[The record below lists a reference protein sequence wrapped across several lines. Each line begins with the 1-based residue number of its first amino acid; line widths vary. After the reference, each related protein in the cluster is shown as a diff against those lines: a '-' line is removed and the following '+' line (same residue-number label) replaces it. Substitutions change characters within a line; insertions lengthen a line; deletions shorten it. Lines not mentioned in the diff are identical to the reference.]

1 MGDGAK
7 RKTGA
12 MASGGQKTGAS
23 KRSGTAQK
31 ARPAG
36 TRKPGPVRRKRR
48 TLAENVYGVAPTI
61 TDEAS
66 LAEAVVALEA
76 RDPEGIGH
84 MLAVAGPPPLRLR
97 EPGFAGLA
105 AIVMSQ
111 QVSVA
116 SANAIH
122 ARLAAAFDLLDPA
135 AIAGASDEA
144 LRACG
149 LSGAKVK
156 TLKAIA
162 AAIVAGVIDFD
173 ALAAMPASEAH
184 AALCAVHGIGPWTA
198 DIFLLFCLGHPD
210 AWPVGDI
217 ALQEAARI
225 ALNLRKRPDPARL
238 TKIGEKWRPHRGVA
252 ARLLWA
258 YYRVAKTR
266 SGKTAS
272 GMTLAGETDA

>member
-12 MASGGQKTGAS
+12 MASGGKKTGAS

-31 ARPAG
+31 NRPAG
-36 TRKPGPVRRKRR
+36 PRKPGPARRKRR
-48 TLAENVYGVAPTI
+48 APAENVYGVAPTI

-66 LAEAVVALEA
+66 LAEAVVALMA
-76 RDPEGIGH
+76 RDPENIGH

-105 AIVMSQ
+105 AIVISQ

-122 ARLAAAFDLLDPA
+122 ARLAAAFDPLDPA
-135 AIAGASDEA
+135 TIAAASDEA

-162 AAIVAGVIDFD
+162 AAIVAGEIDFD

-184 AALCAVHGIGPWTA
+184 AALCTVHGIGPWTA

-238 TKIGEKWRPHRGVA
+238 AKIGETWRPHRGVV

-258 YYRVAKTR
+258 YYRVVKTR
-266 SGKTAS
+266 S
-272 GMTLAGETDA
+272 GMTLAGEADA